1 MGRLDVREIDDSI
14 LVRLDEMA
22 RKRNLSRSDFVRKV
36 LTDMALFG
44 EIRAVEDKYEN
55 LVLLV
60 AETVE
65 QSREE
70 LRELKETIER
80 FIIHEENF

>member
-22 RKRNLSRSDFVRKV
+22 RKRKLSRSDFVRKV

-80 FIIHEENF
+80 FIIHEKDF

>member
-65 QSREE
+65 QNREE

>member
-22 RKRNLSRSDFVRKV
+22 RKRKLSRSDFVRKV

-80 FIIHEENF
+80 FITHEKDF

>member
-22 RKRNLSRSDFVRKV
+22 RKRKLSRSDFVRKV

-60 AETVE
+60 A
-65 QSREE
+65 
-70 LRELKETIER
+70 
-80 FIIHEENF
+80 

>member
-22 RKRNLSRSDFVRKV
+22 RKRKLSRSDFVRKV

-80 FIIHEENF
+80 FIIHEKNF